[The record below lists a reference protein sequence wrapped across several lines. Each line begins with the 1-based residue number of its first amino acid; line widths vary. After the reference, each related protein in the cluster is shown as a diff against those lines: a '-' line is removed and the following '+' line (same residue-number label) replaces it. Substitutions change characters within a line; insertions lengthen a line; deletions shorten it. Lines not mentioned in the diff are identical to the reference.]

1 MLKLFGGTFLALFVC
16 AHLADLRGDAYT
28 RPLSMFR
35 DYDPAWIGYALFG
48 LLIAIGLETAR
59 TAFRLRSEIHTFMYL
74 LMTGLLAF
82 VAATPSTGEW
92 HQICAIVAMA
102 IMFVYYAVLLYHGD
116 ELFWLVMHL
125 LSPSFALMASHY
137 ESYGVFQKGMIVYFL
152 VATIVHQGVLAQWLP
167 KRTKKDRSAR
177 QANVRSQNSKPRA
190 FMTQVIFRD

>member
-1 MLKLFGGTFLALFVC
+1 MLKLFGITFVALLLC
-16 AHLADLRGDAYT
+16 AHLADVRGDAYT

-74 LMTGLLAF
+74 VLTGLLAF

-102 IMFVYYAVLLYHGD
+102 IMFVYYAVLLYYGD
-116 ELFWLVMHL
+116 QLFWLMMHL

-137 ESYGVFQKGMIVYFL
+137 ESYGVFQKGMILYFL
-152 VATIVHQGVLAQWLP
+152 MATIVHQSVLAQWLP
-167 KRTKKDRSAR
+167 KRAY
-177 QANVRSQNSKPRA
+177 PRRKRA
-190 FMTQVIFRD
+190 TATFRIGRIA